1 MVCGFGGS
9 TVLRS
14 WRVVGSGWGCRAEAP
29 WFLGLLH
36 FVFCFLMGPFSS
48 APAKASFAASSPPLH
63 LGFRVT
69 TRSCPI
75 HPIIKEYCLT
85 YLGLYAMI

>member
-1 MVCGFGGS
+1 MGLG
-9 TVLRS
+9 VLRFYGRGGL
-14 WRVVGSGWGCRAEAP
+14 WVQDGDVGPRPRG
-29 WFLGLLH
+29 FLDYYTS
-36 FVFCFLMGPFSS
+36 FFCFFMGPFSS